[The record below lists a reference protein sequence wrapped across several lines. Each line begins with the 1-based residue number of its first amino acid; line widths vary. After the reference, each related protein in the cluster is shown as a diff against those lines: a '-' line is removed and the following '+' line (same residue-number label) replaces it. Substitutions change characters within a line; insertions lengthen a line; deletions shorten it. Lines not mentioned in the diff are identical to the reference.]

1 MRTILFKNETSND
14 ILYGSDKNLIE
25 ELEKMIAT
33 LIQIIFEDI
42 DHLTKHNRKAETE
55 KVSLELLSTFSL
67 FIRKEV

>member
-1 MRTILFKNETSND
+1 
-14 ILYGSDKNLIE
+14 
-25 ELEKMIAT
+25 MIAT

-67 FIRKEV
+67 FIQKEV

>member
-42 DHLTKHNRKAETE
+42 DHLTKHNGKAETE
-55 KVSLELLSTFSL
+55 KISLELLSTFSL